1 VHEAYSIVRPERLQ
15 NKHILL
21 VDDVITTGATIEA
34 CAKRLF
40 QAGVA
45 KITIA
50 SIAAPVM

>member
-1 VHEAYSIVRPERLQ
+1 M
-15 NKHILL
+15 L

-34 CAKRLF
+34 CAKKLF
-40 QAGVA
+40 QSGVT